1 MTIKGRLFLLDD
13 DELISSMLDRSLRK
27 EGYDVQS
34 ETTTDDVINK
44 IATWSPD
51 VILLDIHLDEE
62 RSGLDVLEDLKR
74 DEIPGQVVMLTAD
87 DSAESAIAAM
97 KLGAADY
104 LTKPFNMAEVKLVVR
119 NVIEKAKLREEVDYL
134 RRARAADLEDQVIG
148 ESPAMIELKEKAEKL
163 AEAQVKIV
171 LITGESGTGK
181 EVMAR
186 YLHNRLHMDRT
197 DEYVPLI
204 AVNCTA
210 LPEQLFESE
219 LFGHVKG
226 AFTDAKVDKKG
237 MFELA
242 NGGTILLDEIGDMQ
256 PNLQS
261 KLLRVLE
268 DRQVRRLGG
277 KVDIPVEVTVIV
289 TTNTN
294 LEEAVKSEKFRMD
307 LFYRLNTFPLQIPP
321 LRDRREDI
329 PLLAEHFLKLFSKTY
344 AKKAIE
350 GFSDEAKKLL
360 CAYDWQGNTRE
371 LKNVVERI
379 VVLENVET
387 IMPEHLPASLS
398 GERPF
403 VERRKSARF
412 VLPEDGIS
420 LEALEKDLIEQAL
433 ERADNNQTKAAKLLG
448 ISYDSL
454 RYQIK
459 KFGIVL

>member
-13 DELISSMLDRSLRK
+13 DELICSMLARSLRK
-27 EGYDVQS
+27 EGYEVQS
-34 ETTTDDVINK
+34 ETSTDRVVDK
-44 IATWSPD
+44 ISAWCPD
-51 VILLDIHLDEE
+51 LVLLDIHLGGEK
-62 RSGLDVLEDLKR
+62 SGLDILEDMKR
-74 DEIPGQVVMLTAD
+74 EEITGQVVMLTAD
-87 DSAESAIAAM
+87 DTAESAIAAM

-104 LTKPFNMAEVKLVVR
+104 LTKPFNMAEVQLVIR
-119 NVIEKAKLREEVDYL
+119 NVIEKERLQEEVDYL
-134 RRARAADLEDQVIG
+134 RRARTADLEDQMIG
-148 ESPAMIELKEKAEKL
+148 ESPAMIELKGKAEKL
-163 AEAQVKIV
+163 AEAQVNTV

-186 YLHNRLHMDRT
+186 SLHKRLHGSRA

-226 AFTDAKVDKKG
+226 AFTDAKADKKG

-268 DRQVRRLGG
+268 DRNVRRLGG
-277 KVDIPVEVTVIV
+277 KVDLPIDVTVIV
-289 TTNTN
+289 TTNTD
-294 LEEAVKSEKFRMD
+294 LEEAVKSERFRMD
-307 LFYRLNTFPLQIPP
+307 LFYRLNTFHLNIPP
-321 LRDRREDI
+321 LRERREDI
-329 PLLAEHFLKLFSKTY
+329 LLLARHFLKLFSRTY
-344 AKKAIE
+344 LKKVIR
-350 GFSDEAKKLL
+350 GFSAEAEELL

-371 LKNVVERI
+371 LKNVIERI

-387 IMPEHLPASLS
+387 ILPEHLPAAITS
-398 GERPF
+398 GKPF
-403 VERRKSARF
+403 VDRRKSARF
-412 VLPEDGIS
+412 ILPEDGIS
-420 LEALEKDLIEQAL
+420 LDALEKDLIEQAL
-433 ERADNNQTKAAKLLG
+433 ARTNKNQTKAAKLLN

-459 KFGIVL
+459 KFGITL

>member
-1 MTIKGRLFLLDD
+1 MTVKGRIFVLDD
-13 DELISSMLDRSLRK
+13 DELIASMLARSLRK

-34 ETTTDDVINK
+34 ETTTDDIVSK
-44 IATWSPD
+44 IATWCPD
-51 VILLDIHLDEE
+51 LVLLDIHLGEE

-104 LTKPFNMAEVKLVVR
+104 LTKPFNMAEVQLVIR
-119 NVIEKAKLREEVDYL
+119 NVIEKARLREEVDYL
-134 RRARAADLEDQVIG
+134 RRARRSDLEDQVIG
-148 ESPAMIELKEKAEKL
+148 ESPAMMALKEKADKL
-163 AEAQVKIV
+163 AQAQVKIV

-186 YLHNRLHMDRT
+186 YIHNRLHTDRT
-197 DEYVPLI
+197 EEYAPFI

-226 AFTDAKVDKKG
+226 AFTDAKSDKKG

-256 PNLQS
+256 ANLQS

-277 KVDIPVEVTVIV
+277 KVDLPIDVTVIV
-289 TTNTN
+289 TTNTD
-294 LEEAVKSEKFRMD
+294 LEEAVKSEEFRMD
-307 LFYRLNTFPLQIPP
+307 LFYRLNTFHLDIPP
-321 LRDRREDI
+321 LRERTEDI
-329 PLLAEHFLKLFSKTY
+329 PLLASHFLKLFSETY
-344 AKKAIE
+344 LKRSIK
-350 GFSDEAKKLL
+350 GFSDEAQELL
-360 CAYDWQGNTRE
+360 CSYDWRGNIRE
-371 LKNVVERI
+371 LKNVIERI

-387 IMPEHLPASLS
+387 IMPEHLPVAISS
-398 GERPF
+398 EEPF
-403 VERRKSARF
+403 VERRKSSRF
-412 VLPEDGIS
+412 VLPEEGIS

-433 ERADNNQTKAAKLLG
+433 RRVDNNQTKAAKLLDM
-448 ISYDSL
+448 SYDSL

-459 KFGIVL
+459 KFGISL